1 MSYDR
6 TTAKKYL
13 TGELTGGERPSA
25 VGQKFQVDGV
35 VMPFPGNTF
44 ICHIDEASVAH
55 AALSAA
61 QQRLMDG
68 PCQRAFSFLPP
79 SSFHMTVFEGVTD
92 LARSAPE
99 WPRTLPSDAPV
110 SAVTEAFMVA
120 TQGLAL
126 PRDISIKLD
135 TIFGGFSVRV
145 SGATDE
151 EEHRLRGARATL
163 REATGIHKPDFES
176 YGFHIT
182 LGYLLRWLDPEEAE
196 LVLNLSDEVANALID
211 TVPTMTLKEVTF
223 CTFDDMHAFLPVRR
237 F

>member
-13 TGELTGGERPSA
+13 TGELTGGECPSA
-25 VGQKFQVDGV
+25 VGQKFQADGV

-61 QQRLMDG
+61 QQRLMAG
-68 PCQRAFSFLPP
+68 PCHRAFSFLPP

-151 EEHRLRGARATL
+151 EEHRLRGARSTL

-182 LGYLLRWLDPEEAE
+182 LGYLLRWLAPEEAE

>member
-1 MSYDR
+1 MSRDR
-6 TTAKKYL
+6 TTAKRYL

-25 VGQKFQVDGV
+25 VGEKFQVDGV

-44 ICHIDEASVAH
+44 ICHIDQASVAH

-61 QQRLMDG
+61 QQRLSDG
-68 PCQRAFSFLPP
+68 PFHRSFSFLPP
-79 SSFHMTVFEGVTD
+79 SSFHMTVFEGVTN

-110 SAVTEAFMVA
+110 SAVTGAFAVA
-120 TQGLAL
+120 TEGLAL

-135 TIFGGFSVRV
+135 NIFGGFSVSV

-151 EEHRLRGARATL
+151 EEHRLRVARASL
-163 REATGIHKPDFES
+163 REATGIHKPDFDT

-182 LGYLLRWLDPEEAE
+182 LGYLLRWLDPDEAE
-196 LVLNLSDEVANALID
+196 LVLDLSDEVAKALID
-211 TVPTMTLKEVTF
+211 TLPTMTLKEVTL
-223 CTFDDMHAFLPVRR
+223 CTFDDMHAFVPVRR